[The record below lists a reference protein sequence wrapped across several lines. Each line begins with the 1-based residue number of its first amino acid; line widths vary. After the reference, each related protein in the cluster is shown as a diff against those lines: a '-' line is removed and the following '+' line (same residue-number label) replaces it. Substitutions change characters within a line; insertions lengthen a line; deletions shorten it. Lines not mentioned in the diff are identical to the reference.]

1 MDIGTLQALGYLI
14 MFGVGIFIV
23 AALAGT
29 IFDGVHR
36 RVYDNKKKW
45 DREL

>member
-1 MDIGTLQALGYLI
+1 MDIGTLQAIFYLMAI
-14 MFGVGIFIV
+14 GVGIFIV

>member
-1 MDIGTLQALGYLI
+1 MDIGTLQAFFYLASI
-14 MFGVGIFIV
+14 GVGIFIV
-23 AALAGT
+23 GALIGT

-36 RVYDNKKKW
+36 RIYDNKKKW